1 MFEFRLNLTIEVD
14 QVGNGLAIQQPV
26 PIQLH
31 YRGGRWAVECEDPPL
46 VTPPCDRMDEA
57 VVAGARAVALELQAA
72 VDHRPLIIGR
82 ITPEDV
88 PAGWF

>member
-1 MFEFRLNLTIEVD
+1 MFEFRLNMTVEVD

-26 PIQLH
+26 PMQLH
-31 YRGGRWAVECEDPPL
+31 YRGGRWGAECDSPPL
-46 VTPPCDRMDEA
+46 ATPMYDRMDEA
-57 VVAGARAVALELQAA
+57 LVAGARAVALELQGA
-72 VDHRPLIIGR
+72 VDHRPVTFGR